1 MSGRKL
7 RSFSFLVFVLLLA
20 SSFIGCG
27 DQGSS
32 PSETPSPPPTGSWRG
47 TQQWGT
53 PFNDIGQGIARD
65 SSANIYITGSTG
77 GSLDNNTSSG
87 QLDIFLTKFDSTGNK
102 LFTRQIGTP
111 YNDIG
116 YAIAVDG
123 SGNVYVTGST
133 GGSLPG
139 NATAGQLDVF
149 LAKFDSSGRL
159 LFIQQFGTQQND
171 IGYGIALD
179 SSGNV
184 FITGSTGGS
193 LPGNL
198 SAGLTDIFLARLD
211 PNGNLAIRQFGT
223 PFEDISY
230 AVALDSSGNVYIT
243 GTTGGNL
250 DGNTSLGRSD
260 VFLTKFDPNGIKLGS
275 RQLGTT
281 GDDTGFGLAVDSS
294 GNVYITG
301 SAGGITGTSVFSE
314 IFLAKLDSSGILLFL
329 QLLATPFVDIGY
341 GVAVDSSANAFITGS
356 TDGNLDGNTS
366 AGLSDIFLAKFNS
379 AGVKQ

>member
-1 MSGRKL
+1 LGILTFRQ
-7 RSFSFLVFVLLLA
+7 F
-20 SSFIGCG
+20 
-27 DQGSS
+27 
-32 PSETPSPPPTGSWRG
+32 
-47 TQQWGT
+47 GT
-53 PFNDIGQGIARD
+53 PF
-65 SSANIYITGSTG
+65 
-77 GSLDNNTSSG
+77 
-87 QLDIFLTKFDSTGNK
+87 
-102 LFTRQIGTP
+102 
-111 YNDIG
+111 
-116 YAIAVDG
+116 
-123 SGNVYVTGST
+123 
-133 GGSLPG
+133 
-139 NATAGQLDVF
+139 
-149 LAKFDSSGRL
+149 
-159 LFIQQFGTQQND
+159 ND

-184 FITGSTGGS
+184 FITGSTNGSLPANLSAGLNDVFLAKIDPLGNLTIRQFGTPFEDIGYGVALDSGGNAFITGTTGGS

-198 SAGLTDIFLARLD
+198 SAGQMDIFLARLD
-211 PNGNLAIRQFGT
+211 PTGNLAIRQFGT
-223 PFEDISY
+223 AFDDISY
-230 AVALDSSGNVYIT
+230 GVALDGSGNVYIT
-243 GTTGGNL
+243 GTTGGGL

-281 GDDTGFGLAVDSS
+281 GDDIGFGLAVDSS

-314 IFLAKLDSSGILLFL
+314 IFLAKVDSSGIFLFL
-329 QLLATPFVDIGY
+329 QLLATPFIDIGY